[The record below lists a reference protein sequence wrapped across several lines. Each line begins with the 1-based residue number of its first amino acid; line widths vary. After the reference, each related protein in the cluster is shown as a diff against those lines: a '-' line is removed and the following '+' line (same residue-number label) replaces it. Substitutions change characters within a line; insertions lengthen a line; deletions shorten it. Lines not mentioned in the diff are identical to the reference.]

1 MSAPRLRA
9 VLASLYGEHRNAAP
23 VLTRDAERAI
33 GRHVAMRWWGI
44 GGATVAFAGVMAALG
59 AMVGISAT
67 SGENTAAE
75 PTQVAEP
82 HAIPA
87 VAHIPLDGG
96 PQYANQWGEL
106 ECGDPAPASLPEA
119 PPQRLSIA
127 LYRVGVGDLV
137 TASVT
142 WAAPEVEHVGRRE
155 PVVGMGAMEVVAV
168 RDGIVVGMIITQDAS
183 LGWPQHRYA
192 TSVTGQATLGQD
204 QFYCIFLDERTN
216 SYQYHDVVLEPGT
229 YEVLATTRVFA
240 TPESVALFQALAE
253 THFTNV
259 DERIRQGSARY
270 EPGSP
275 DCVERHTQQVTVRA
289 CLPDVIP
296 TASLNEDAGT
306 VTMLYDASALP
317 QEFDVTLVSEPLTMV
332 ID

>member
-23 VLTRDAERAI
+23 ALTREAERAI
-33 GRHVAMRWWGI
+33 GRHVAMRWWGV
-44 GGATVAFAGVMAALG
+44 GGATIAFAGVMAALG

-67 SGENTAAE
+67 SDNAPASPTPAAN
-75 PTQVAEP
+75 
-82 HAIPA
+82 AIPA

-96 PQYANQWGEL
+96 PQYANQWGEF

-119 PPQRLSIA
+119 PLQRLSIA

-183 LGWPQHRYA
+183 LGWQQYRYA

-229 YEVLATTRVFA
+229 YEVLATSRVFA

-253 THFTNV
+253 TPFTHV

-275 DCVERHTQQVTVRA
+275 DCVARHTQQVTVRA

-306 VTMLYDASALP
+306 VTVLYDASALP
-317 QEFDVTLVSEPLTMV
+317 EEFDVTLVSAPLTMV